1 MITSYRM
8 SGKTSHAGLLNAALR
23 VAAGP
28 LVRGQSTTEF
38 TARRIAIIS
47 LLLNHGTEINAGVSQ
62 AATEGSIQ
70 EIAEPKQEEYTALK
84 VALAA
89 GHLEVVR
96 FLLDN
101 GPT

>member
-1 MITSYRM
+1 M
-8 SGKTSHAGLLNAALR
+8 SGETSHAGLLNAALR

-28 LVRGQSTTEF
+28 LVRGQITTEF

-47 LLLNHGTEINAGVSQ
+47 LLLNHGDRHQQ
-62 AATEGSIQ
+62 AATEGSTQ
-70 EIAEPKQEEYTALK
+70 EIAEPKQEECTALK
-84 VALAA
+84 VASAA

-101 GPT
+101 EPT